1 MPAGRVNVHP
11 IEAGENAEPFSLPTP
26 GTPSDVTCMALS
38 AHFLV
43 CGTQRGMVMYFQPE
57 TRALLNEFKHEEPGI
72 RRVFPQPV
80 GTRCAAC
87 RVTQSATQESLRLPG
102 GLGGVIGTRSGIM
115 MLLPA

>member
-1 MPAGRVNVHP
+1 MLAGRVNVHP
-11 IEAGENAEPFSLPTP
+11 IEAAEIAEPFSLPAP

-80 GTRCAAC
+80 GTRCTAYSMIRLAAHHSTH
-87 RVTQSATQESLRLPG
+87 VKWG
-102 GLGGVIGTRSGIM
+102 GCGSMAQAQVS
-115 MLLPA
+115 

>member
-1 MPAGRVNVHP
+1 MPTGRVNVHP
-11 IEAGENAEPFSLPTP
+11 IEAAQTVEPFSVPAP

-80 GTRCAAC
+80 GTRYAAC
-87 RVTQSATQESLRLPG
+87 SMMKSQCSSQFHSKERKGGGVWHRLRLH
-102 GLGGVIGTRSGIM
+102 
-115 MLLPA
+115 